1 MDDQPHLIARHR
13 ATLTVWLRYRA
24 AKRPRR
30 AEAYDIA
37 RPASWRAECNA
48 RAAAALNALG
58 GLLSEW

>member
-13 ATLTVWLRYRA
+13 ATLAVWLRYRA
-24 AKRPRR
+24 AARPRR
-30 AEAYDIA
+30 TEPYDIA
-37 RPASWRAECNA
+37 RREAWRAECNA